1 MEDNDKAGSSQE
13 VVRTDDIKI
22 DLDITFSK
30 FLLSDH
36 VLSALSSAG
45 FKKPSPIQ
53 LKGVP
58 LARCGLGKSVLCQ
71 NHSINNSGNFLDM
84 ILQAKS
90 GTGKTLLFSI
100 VLLEQFDVDL
110 KFPQGLIIVPTR
122 EIAVQIVSVL
132 QNLGKSIKRKSND
145 FVFKDLPLRLARTS

>member
-58 LARCGLGKSVLCQ
+58 LARCGLGKSVLYQ
-71 NHSINNSGNFLDM
+71 THSISNSGNFFRHDF
-84 ILQAKS
+84 ASKKRN
-90 GTGKTLLFSI
+90 GKNAV
-100 VLLEQFDVDL
+100 VLNR
-110 KFPQGLIIVPTR
+110 ITR
-122 EIAVQIVSVL
+122 AV
-132 QNLGKSIKRKSND
+132 
-145 FVFKDLPLRLARTS
+145 